1 MSAESTPMSDVQD
14 APVQTEPALTPP
26 PSTIT
31 PDGIDTAAPPKQA
44 DDRPTPPHALE
55 QRGRKHRVRDIAKP
69 EDVPVIRDLSA
80 TIKEL
85 TPVNEADRPRVAEL
99 RKKLRAALEL
109 DDTPAPAP
117 KVEAKPEPVARP
129 EFKDIGEFAEPEPT
143 IDQFMDKDD
152 PYGEHLKA
160 WSRWD
165 RKKDAHEADAAKAK
179 ADAERFQRQS
189 IEEFQAKNAQ
199 YAQHLTAFKVT
210 TPDYDAV
217 LAQHADRGTPLLFHA
232 ILDLG
237 DAGPKVAY
245 DLMKHPTLL
254 DEIILLTDGK
264 AITSAA
270 VATTQRILK
279 TRLATGSAGAV
290 APSVPVKV
298 APKPPSP
305 ARTGP
310 MTPSDRPPGDDA
322 DLDEHRRYYGV
333 GGKRHR
339 SA

>member
-1 MSAESTPMSDVQD
+1 MSDAQD
-14 APVQTEPALTPP
+14 VQTTPTPEPV
-26 PSTIT
+26 
-31 PDGIDTAAPPKQA
+31 APPVITSDGVDVAAEAAKKIET
-44 DDRPTPPHALE
+44 RPEPPHALE
-55 QRGRKHRVRDIAKP
+55 QRSRKHRVRDIATP
-69 EDVPVIRDLSA
+69 ADVPVIRDLSA

-85 TPVNEADRPRVAEL
+85 TPANEADRPRVAEL
-99 RKKLRAALEL
+99 RKKLRAALEIDDAPVVTQAASAPVELSRPSL
-109 DDTPAPAP
+109 DAVGDFT
-117 KVEAKPEPVARP
+117 
-129 EFKDIGEFAEPEPT
+129 EPEPT
-143 IDQFMDKDD
+143 IEQFADKDD

-165 RKKDAHEADAAKAK
+165 RRKDAHEAKAGETK
-179 ADAERFQRQS
+179 AQQERYQRESVEQ
-189 IEEFQAKNAQ
+189 FNAKNAA
-199 YAQHLTAFKVT
+199 YAGHLTSFKAT

-217 LAQHADRGTPLLFHA
+217 LAQHANKGTPLLFHA

-237 DAGPKVAY
+237 DRGPKVTY

-254 DEIILLTDGK
+254 DELILLTDGK
-264 AITSAA
+264 AITSEA
-270 VATTQRILK
+270 VATTQRILS

-310 MTPSDRPPGDDA
+310 MTPSDKAPGDDA

-333 GGKRHR
+333 GGRRHR